1 MLGDNSEKSKNPL
14 KKAMRRRNTKNVAFA
29 APTYIE
35 ASDVEYSTEDE
46 DDGGGFYIDDEDIAE
61 TDDIEERHD
70 EDIIVE
76 PLRPK
81 SQREKEAQEPE
92 TVRESQETERQSP
105 EPRQSAEEAMES
117 EGNAYEN
124 LANRKEM
131 LTRYWKVVPSAG
143 PEMALC
149 GTRIHSSRTTRPNR
163 RRYH

>member
-14 KKAMRRRNTKNVAFA
+14 KKAMRRRNTKTVAFT

-61 TDDIEERHD
+61 ADDIEEGHD

-81 SQREKEAQEPE
+81 SQRDKEAQEPE
-92 TVRESQETERQSP
+92 TARENQETERQSP

-117 EGNAYEN
+117 EGNACEEFS
-124 LANRKEM
+124 NRKEM
-131 LTRYWKVVPSAG
+131 LIQCQKVVMLVG
-143 PEMALC
+143 PGMALC
-149 GTRIHSSRTTRPNR
+149 GIRILCSRTTRPNR